1 MALHRSEGPRVPR
14 RIKARRTRSRSDQER
29 GFTLIEL
36 LVVVAILPLVVG
48 AISVGLIS
56 VLKNEQPL
64 SNSLTS
70 SGDEQVASATFVQ
83 DVQGANW
90 ITNNPLDV
98 CGGVSGTLLLSLS
111 PDDVTSPSAIE
122 NVTSYVEVPNG
133 GTTNTYTIDR
143 ETCSGGTGSSAATP
157 IRGVIHGASGAT
169 SVSALP
175 TPLDPTKNWQTASSE
190 TSVTL
195 NLQEPTGNSYAL
207 TAIPRPTQT
216 PGQTPT
222 GGFQPILP
230 LELVGSCP
238 GVQFTG
244 GSSSLKVEDGNGGP
258 GEIGVTQSQTGCSS
272 AGGIASGSPPATFSS
287 GTQFYGVTNPLASL
301 TAPSFPSLAGLG
313 AGSCSATTCTSG
325 IYGANTTG
333 AYSDGNVSNVTFDP
347 SLGPDPGIVVF
358 TVPVTASG
366 VTFDGGASVT
376 SVTYWFQGGL
386 TIADHATVT
395 FGSATYIYG
404 TSGGSGSVLQMG
416 NHATIAVPNSSPGLL
431 FYVPPGAANVSL
443 GPGFSGTLAGAL
455 SPYLDVALWDASS
468 GTLSF
473 GQGNGGGAG
482 LASFGGIYDPNG
494 TVQITGGYN
503 MQATFFVVASFSIQ
517 TSAILATG

>member
-1 MALHRSEGPRVPR
+1 MPQRKGEGA
-14 RIKARRTRSRSDQER
+14 RIPTWMEARRTSSRDNREG

-36 LVVVAILPLVVG
+36 LVVVAILPLVIG
-48 AISVGLIS
+48 AISVGLLS

-64 SNSLTS
+64 SDRLTS
-70 SGDEQVASATFVQ
+70 SGDEQVVSATFVQ

-98 CGGVSGTLLLSLS
+98 CAGVGGTLLLSLS
-111 PDDVTSPSAIE
+111 PDDVPSSSIKSI
-122 NVTSYVEVPNG
+122 TSYVLVPNG
-133 GTTNTYTIDR
+133 SASTYTIDR
-143 ETCSGGTGSSAATP
+143 ETCSGGTGSTATP
-157 IRGVIHGASGAT
+157 PRALVHGALAT
-169 SVSALP
+169 TSISAVP
-175 TPLDPTKNWQTASSE
+175 NPLDTTNWLTASSE
-190 TSVTL
+190 TKVTL
-195 NLQEPTGNSYAL
+195 TLHEPTGNSYTL
-207 TAIPRPTQT
+207 TAVPRTT
-216 PGQTPT
+216 ENPGQTPT
-222 GGFQPILP
+222 DGFQPILP
-230 LELVGSCP
+230 LELVGSTCP
-238 GVQFTG
+238 GVQITG
-244 GSSSLKVEDGNGGP
+244 GSSSLKVEDGTGGP
-258 GEIGVTQSQTGCSS
+258 GEVGVAQSQTSCSS
-272 AGGIASGSPPATFSS
+272 DGGVVSGSGAGTFSS
-287 GTQFYGVTNPLASL
+287 GTVFYGASNPLASL
-301 TAPSFPSLAGLG
+301 SAPSFPSLAGLG
-313 AGSCSATTCTSG
+313 AGTCSATTCTSG

-333 AYSDGNVSNVTFDP
+333 AYSNGTVSSVTFDP

-386 TIADHATVT
+386 TIADHGTVT

-404 TSGGSGSVLQMG
+404 TSGGTGSALQMG

-431 FYVPPGAANVSL
+431 FYVPPGSANVSL
-443 GPGFSGTLAGAL
+443 GPGFSGTLAGAP
-455 SPYLDVALWDASS
+455 SPYLDLALWDASS

-482 LASFGGIYDPNG
+482 LASFGGVYDPNG
-494 TVQITGGYN
+494 TVQIAGGYN